1 MLVPHSTCHWAG
13 RTARPW
19 AQPVQN
25 VLKAQDYKNNLHT
38 HIGKHDAECVALET
52 REVLL
57 F

>member
-25 VLKAQDYKNNLHT
+25 VLKAQGYKNNLHT
-38 HIGKHDAECVALET
+38 HIGKHDAEFVALER